1 MQFKAIKNLAATI
14 AVLVSTTA
22 GLSAMDLGSNLGMD
36 LLAKKQVRSTTWS
49 IQVSDH
55 SDAVGE
61 FEGVKARISRCGKI
75 IDVSGTSECIGV
87 KEKRRV
93 VQLVEL
99 LKIITG
105 VNCQYTPCHVA
116 ELIKE
121 FEHCPCP
128 EIKVEPQHCLPVVV
142 KSDCHDSRPQTPVCH
157 KKK

>member
-14 AVLVSTTA
+14 AVLVSATA
-22 GLSAMDLGSNLGMD
+22 GLSAMDHYGSTSAMD
-36 LLAKKQVRSTTWS
+36 LLATKQARPTWS

-55 SDAVGE
+55 GDAVGE
-61 FEGVKARISRCGKI
+61 FQGVKARISRCGKI

-87 KEKRRV
+87 KEKRRT
-93 VQLVEL
+93 VQLVEII
-99 LKIITG
+99 KILMG
-105 VNCQYTPCHVA
+105 VSCQYTPCHVA

-142 KSDCHDSRPQTPVCH
+142 KPTCSRPVSPVAPHCGR
-157 KKK
+157 K